1 MLRDASS
8 TSEKTDQRI
17 LIMPVSSLGWVRPAA
32 QAQQVRQSRSGLRL
46 CSGSH
51 LFRVRPEKCQGD
63 AARFGTSDAAKIFF
77 LTKKTPA
84 HAVVLL
90 RVIALSGSFG
100 RRRSTRRPTLPRPKI
115 YRRRGLGSRS
125 GFVIRPRLRSRHF
138 RGYRLRKLAD
148 VGIVVVNG
156 LVIVLPRCRDSILGP
171 RQF

>member
-63 AARFGTSDAAKIFF
+63 AAGIWHVGCGKDLFPH
-77 LTKKTPA
+77 KKKRRLTPA
-84 HAVVLL
+84 FYCVSSPCQGVLGAAGAPAVPL
-90 RVIALSGSFG
+90 
-100 RRRSTRRPTLPRPKI
+100 
-115 YRRRGLGSRS
+115 GLGPKSTFGAVS
-125 GFVIRPRLRSRHF
+125 DPAAAS
-138 RGYRLRKLAD
+138 
-148 VGIVVVNG
+148 
-156 LVIVLPRCRDSILGP
+156 
-171 RQF
+171 